1 MIHTHTHTHTQT
13 HVNSPPLMDPS
24 GTTRRPKGG
33 GILHLL
39 PNHQVGA
46 ESGAY
51 HQLNTDTWAVRGH
64 TRWLEGEDDQQ
75 QLLVGQVP
83 H

>member
-1 MIHTHTHTHTQT
+1 
-13 HVNSPPLMDPS
+13 MDPS

-51 HQLNTDTWAVRGH
+51 YQLNTDTWALQYHTWAVRGH